1 MSAIA
6 SLLHYAAA
14 HVPRYYGLKPALG
27 SFPILIKSS
36 AAADFAAHLSN
47 ELGSEKPKLVEFLRD
62 ENRRCGP
69 NDEAAFGSRI
79 IIEET
84 SGSSGIPF
92 RTAKTLQERASLS
105 YAIWKYRR
113 QIDPLC
119 SPRNFYPIFHRSA
132 QTPTL
137 GKARDFTPSGVDNF
151 YAELASF
158 GIRWVHGGASV
169 LRQHAELISPKMAEF
184 KSVSFAENTSVA
196 LSDNDRQFIEAK
208 LAVALIDQYGCR
220 ETWAIAVRKDAGCFH
235 ILSENV
241 VVELLDDA
249 GNPVM
254 ETERR
259 GRVTVTSLHQRIFP
273 IIRYDTGDLGSWSGG
288 AVGHRLKLSNYRQH
302 NLLRCKDREIDG
314 NQLFRKILGEAYRLV
329 GYAPLHY
336 IQIRQVKPHRFVL
349 AVGKS
354 GKMQDLCAALNQIC
368 RSHDCFSP
376 GTRFELRELSVAEI
390 EAESLQKPSLFTTK
404 YLDPD
409 SIPFA

>member
-1 MSAIA
+1 MPALA
-6 SLLHYAAA
+6 SLLHYAAT
-14 HVPRYYGLKPALG
+14 HVPRYHGLKPSLA

-119 SPRNFYPIFHRSA
+119 SLKNFYPIFHRSA
-132 QTPTL
+132 HTPTL
-137 GKARDFTPSGVDNF
+137 GKARDFTPSGVNNF
-151 YAELASF
+151 YAELTSS
-158 GIRWVHGGASV
+158 GIRWVHGGAGI
-169 LRQHAELISPKMAEF
+169 LRRHAELISRESAKN
-184 KSVSFAENTSVA
+184 KTVCFAENTSVA
-196 LSDNDRQFIEAK
+196 LFDHDRQFIEAN

-235 ILSENV
+235 VLSENV

-254 ETERR
+254 EAERP
-259 GRVTVTSLHQRIFP
+259 GRVIVTSLHQRIFP
-273 IIRYDTGDLGSWSGG
+273 IIRYDTGDLGSWDGG
-288 AVGHRLKLSNYRQH
+288 AIGHCLKLSNYRQH
-302 NLLRCKDREIDG
+302 NLLRRKNGDIDG
-314 NQLFRKILGEAYRLV
+314 NQLFRKILREAYRLV
-329 GYAPLHY
+329 GYAPLRY
-336 IQIRQVKPHRFVL
+336 IQIRQIKPNRFVL

-354 GKMQDLCAALNQIC
+354 GKTPDLCAALNQIC
-368 RSHDCFSP
+368 LSHDCFP
-376 GTRFELRELSVAEI
+376 PETRFELRELSVAEI

-404 YLDPD
+404 YLDPH
-409 SIPFA
+409 SSLFV